1 MIELDEVDSTNSY
14 LRRLDAA
21 EGCPMMLVTAD
32 YQSAGRGADTNRW
45 ESARGENLLLSLR
58 VEPANLPISRMFAL
72 SEATALALAKALTSF
87 LEGQGAGEGAR
98 GKEQG
103 AGEGTR
109 GKEQGAGE
117 GAGGKE
123 QGAGEYNLAQ
133 QSSCPSP
140 LVPCPLPLAPC
151 PLPLAPFSIK
161 WPNDIYYGDSKVAG
175 ILIENDLQGARVLR
189 SVIGIGIN
197 VGQRRFL
204 SDAPNPR
211 SLADIVGHDVERRA
225 VLERFMERFVRLFG
239 QITDGSPD
247 ALDALHCRY
256 KSLLYRLGQE
266 HGYSDKDGT
275 FRATLTDVEPSGHLV
290 LQDSN
295 GTTRRYAFKEVKYI
309 I

>member
-72 SEATALALAKALTSF
+72 SEATALSLAKALTSF

-103 AGEGTR
+103 AGE
-109 GKEQGAGE
+109 
-117 GAGGKE
+117 
-123 QGAGEYNLAQ
+123 YNLAQ
-133 QSSCPSP
+133 QSS
-140 LVPCPLPLAPC
+140 CPLPLAPC
-151 PLPLAPFSIK
+151 PLPPAPCPLPPAPFSIK

-197 VGQRRFL
+197 VNQRRFL

>member
-72 SEATALALAKALTSF
+72 SEATALALAKALASF

-103 AGEGTR
+103 AGE
-109 GKEQGAGE
+109 
-117 GAGGKE
+117 
-123 QGAGEYNLAQ
+123 YNLAQ
-133 QSSCPSP
+133 QSSCPLP
-140 LVPCPLPLAPC
+140 LAPCPLPLAPC
-151 PLPLAPFSIK
+151 LLPLAPFSIK

-197 VGQRRFL
+197 VNQRRFL

-211 SLADIVGHDVERRA
+211 SLADIVGHDVERHA

-239 QITDGSPD
+239 QITDGNPD

-275 FRATLTDVEPSGHLV
+275 FRATLADVEPSGHLV